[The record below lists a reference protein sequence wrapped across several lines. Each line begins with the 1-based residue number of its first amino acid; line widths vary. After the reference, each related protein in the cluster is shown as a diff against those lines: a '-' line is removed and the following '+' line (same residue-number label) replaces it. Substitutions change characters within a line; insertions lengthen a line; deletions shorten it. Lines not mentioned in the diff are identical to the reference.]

1 MLAIASWAPGWGCS
15 ACRGGSGSFSA
26 SRALVD
32 DRRLSDLRR
41 EGSSG
46 RATPLCS
53 SQAAR
58 ARQLPRLRSWSPHR
72 HHKHEGR
79 GRRALAHGLR
89 DLGDRCDRL
98 RALFW
103 ELDAGGPAVRIRA
116 AARGKPDFQFR
127 RTNRAR
133 REGLVSASLGLAYLA
148 LTNAIAF
155 SPTDCLPLSLRA
167 KATMG
172 VSRRSRHPRAARR
185 GASVNVLGA

>member
-1 MLAIASWAPGWGCS
+1 
-15 ACRGGSGSFSA
+15 
-26 SRALVD
+26 
-32 DRRLSDLRR
+32 
-41 EGSSG
+41 
-46 RATPLCS
+46 
-53 SQAAR
+53 
-58 ARQLPRLRSWSPHR
+58 
-72 HHKHEGR
+72 
-79 GRRALAHGLR
+79 
-89 DLGDRCDRL
+89 
-98 RALFW
+98 
-103 ELDAGGPAVRIRA
+103 LDAGGPAVRIRA